1 MAGSIAEAFAK
12 AVVEKG
18 AAVAANTSDDIA
30 KAAKKVITGS
40 MQDYKEIYRAFGANG
55 NATIKNELRP
65 LIKQAIEENPKA
77 SIDEIINTVKANP
90 KYIAPPTAS
99 PVAQLKGYDGRLRG
113 PGLDEA
119 AAKKTAELN
128 KLSESIQ
135 NQSGGLFPL
144 QENFSTQSDVV
155 NKFNKYVETN
165 KTDQTLAIM
174 SGADTGPTE
183 MAVRYQATQDEK
195 ILNGLIQDGT
205 SSWNVAAT
213 ETENLVRTNSGQLV
227 ATTRPAH
234 IRLNENNGNEFG
246 NVFSFKG
253 EKFSFLPNNDSTPD
267 AKSIK
272 AGFDGILKDID
283 KMNAMS
289 ENTPWGSTAKAA
301 LGTAVVGAGICAALS
316 SSRGQQNN
324 AQLYGQQPLY

>member
-1 MAGSIAEAFAK
+1 MAGSVVEAFAE
-12 AVVEKG
+12 AVVKKG

-30 KAAKKVITGS
+30 KAAKKVINGS

-55 NATIKNELRP
+55 NTTVKNELRP
-65 LIKQAIEENPKA
+65 LIKQAIEDNKNA
-77 SIDEIINTVKANP
+77 SVDEIVNAVKANP

-119 AAKKTAELN
+119 AAKKTEELN

-174 SGADTGPTE
+174 SGANTGPTK
-183 MAVRYQATQDEK
+183 MAVKYQATQDEK

-213 ETENLVRTNSGQLV
+213 ETENLVRTNSGQLA
-227 ATTRPAH
+227 ATARPAY
-234 IRLNENNGNEFG
+234 IRLNENGGNEFG
-246 NVFSFKG
+246 DVFSFKG
-253 EKFSFLPNNDSTPD
+253 EKFSFLPNNSSTLSTE
-267 AKSIK
+267 SIK
-272 AGFDGILKDID
+272 EGFDGVLKDID
-283 KMNAMS
+283 KINAMS
-289 ENTPWGSTAKAA
+289 KNTPWGSTARAA
-301 LGTAVVGAGICAALS
+301 LGTAVAGGALMAALS
-316 SSRGQQNN
+316 SSRGQQSN